1 MVHTKREEDTNK
13 DSNIPESNA
22 NDRDSKCSEV
32 EARNKYMKVTRGK
45 ETVVQEKDRQESEIA
60 IATFAE
66 LVSVTSRLRQ
76 RNLRNRCEEIMT
88 V

>member
-1 MVHTKREEDTNK
+1 MVHTKREEDTEK

-22 NDRDSKCSEV
+22 NDKDSKRSEV
-32 EARNKYMKVTRGK
+32 EARYDDVKVASAK
-45 ETVVQEKDRQESEIA
+45 EIAVQEKDRQESEIA
-60 IATFAE
+60 VATFAE
-66 LVSVTSRLRQ
+66 LVSVTSRQRQ